1 MTSALR
7 KLTLELREDIKSSMT
22 IPAFSAGFTSGV
34 GLLVAQIAF
43 GSFIFSGALNSFS
56 SQGIGLILFGNFAA
70 CLIVA
75 ITSGY
80 RGAIAGL
87 SPALV
92 VIMATIASAINAE
105 GEAMFVNAVA
115 IFVVSAMAI
124 GLSFILIG
132 RYQMSNVVRFIP
144 YPVAAGFVA
153 GIGGIVCFEA
163 VKLMIGEQPGSTF
176 LKYLEPGI
184 LMKWVPGTLFGVAL
198 YYAMKNWRNMFIL
211 PVSVAIAISAYHLI
225 LNELDI
231 SGDAAR
237 QAGLLLRSTA
247 DGSLWPSV
255 LPADFVHLDWIAIVD
270 QMPNIMTLMLI
281 AVVSVIMNVAGL
293 ELAVDQELDWNKEF
307 KSVGIASMVSGLG
320 GGTVATLVVPAS
332 LRSKL
337 FGATTR
343 LTGLF
348 AAAVIGVALVFGD
361 GMLEFIPTAL
371 VGGMLVF
378 AGIGMLDNG
387 LVRSRQRV
395 PWSEYSII
403 LLIFL
408 IIVGIGLIEGVV
420 IGMLASV
427 IFFVVR
433 LSRESSIIDNFNV
446 RNRHSNKVRSIPD
459 QAILLSEGGRAQVF
473 LLGGYVFFGNIVPLV
488 SQLRESLETHRPICL
503 MLDFSNVSGFG
514 YSAVI
519 TFSRFLQSTNSTGVK
534 LVLSGMS
541 ERLNSDLERN
551 LSPEVLKEMMLEQ
564 NTDHGLERCE
574 DIILSELDTNVT
586 RDTLMDISF
595 EDMERSLE
603 HQTQFEDLVEELEQ
617 LLPVR
622 EYSAEERIAS
632 SDELSN
638 SVQLLVSGKAS
649 AYDVSEQRI
658 HQFNRCEVIRQVSR
672 LDQNAAFV
680 MADEPCRVLD
690 LTSDDRC
697 WLEEHHAELA
707 LKLYRYLF
715 AKIFHS

>member
-1 MTSALR
+1 M
-7 KLTLELREDIKSSMT
+7 
-22 IPAFSAGFTSGV
+22 
-34 GLLVAQIAF
+34 LVAQIAF
-43 GSFIFSGALNSFS
+43 GSFIFSGALDSFS

-92 VIMATIASAINAE
+92 VIMATIASTISAE
-105 GEAMFVNAVA
+105 GEAMFVTTVA
-115 IFVVSAMAI
+115 IFVMSAMII
-124 GLSFILIG
+124 GLCFILIG
-132 RYQMSNVVRFIP
+132 RFQMSNVVRFIP

-163 VKLMIGEQPGSTF
+163 VKLMSGGQPLSTF
-176 LKYLEPGI
+176 LNYVELGG

-211 PVSVAIAISAYHLI
+211 PVSVAIAILAYHLI

-231 SGDAAR
+231 SGEAAR

-247 DGSLWPSV
+247 DGNLWPSV
-255 LPADFVHLDWIAIVD
+255 LPADLLHLDWIAIID

-281 AVVSVIMNVAGL
+281 AVVSIIMNVAGL
-293 ELAVDQELDWNKEF
+293 ELAVEQELDWNKEF

-378 AGIGMLDNG
+378 AGVGMLDNG

-459 QAILLSEGGRAQVF
+459 QAILLSEGERAQVY
-473 LLGGYVFFGNIVPLV
+473 LLGGYIFFGNIVPLV
-488 SQLRESLETHRPICL
+488 SQLRESLDTHRPTCL
-503 MLDFSNVSGFG
+503 MLDFTNVSGFG
-514 YSAVI
+514 HSAAI
-519 TFSRFLQSTNSTGVK
+519 TFSRFLQSTNSNGVK

-541 ERLNSDLERN
+541 KRLNIDLERN
-551 LSPEVLKEMMLEQ
+551 LSPDVLKDMKLEQ
-564 NTDHGLERCE
+564 DTDHGLERCE
-574 DIILSELDTNVT
+574 DFILSEVDTDAT
-586 RDTLMDISF
+586 RDALMDISF

-603 HQTQFEDLVEELEQ
+603 HQTQFEELIEELER
-617 LLPVR
+617 LLPIR
-622 EYSAEERIAS
+622 EHSAGERIAE

-638 SVQLLVSGKAS
+638 SVQLLVSGKVS
-649 AYDVSEQRI
+649 AYDDGERRI
-658 HQFNRCEVIRQVSR
+658 HQFNRSEVIRQVSR
-672 LDQNAAFV
+672 LDQNTIYVLADESCRV
-680 MADEPCRVLD
+680 MA
-690 LTSDDRC
+690 LTSDDRS

-707 LKLYRYLF
+707 MKLYRYLF
-715 AKIFHS
+715 SEFFHS

>member
-22 IPAFSAGFTSGV
+22 LPAFSAGFTSGV

-43 GSFIFSGALNSFS
+43 GSFIFSGALDSFS

-80 RGAIAGL
+80 RGAVAGL

-92 VIMATIASAINAE
+92 VIMATIASTISAE
-105 GEAMFVNAVA
+105 GEAMFVTTVA
-115 IFVVSAMAI
+115 IFVMSAMII
-124 GLSFILIG
+124 GLCFILIG
-132 RYQMSNVVRFIP
+132 RFQMSNVVRFIP

-163 VKLMIGEQPGSTF
+163 VKLMSGGQPLSTF
-176 LKYLEPGI
+176 LNYVELGG
-184 LMKWVPGTLFGVAL
+184 LMKWVPGTLFGIAL

-211 PVSVAIAISAYHLI
+211 PVSVAIAILAYHLI

-247 DGSLWPSV
+247 DGNLWPSV
-255 LPADFVHLDWIAIVD
+255 LPADLLHLDWIAIID

-281 AVVSVIMNVAGL
+281 AVVSIIMNVAGL

-348 AAAVIGVALVFGD
+348 AAAIIGVALVFGD

-371 VGGMLVF
+371 VGGMLIF
-378 AGIGMLDNG
+378 AGVGMLDNG

-408 IIVGIGLIEGVV
+408 TIVGIGLIEGVV

-459 QAILLSEGGRAQVF
+459 QAILLSEGERAQVY
-473 LLGGYVFFGNIVPLV
+473 LLGGYIFFGNIVPLV
-488 SQLRESLETHRPICL
+488 SQLRESLDTHRPTCL
-503 MLDFSNVSGFG
+503 MLDFTNVSGFG
-514 YSAVI
+514 HSAAI
-519 TFSRFLQSTNSTGVK
+519 TFGRFLQSTNSNGVK

-541 ERLNSDLERN
+541 KRLNIDLERN
-551 LSPEVLKEMMLEQ
+551 LSPDALKDMVLEQ
-564 NTDHGLERCE
+564 DTDRGLERCE
-574 DIILSELDTNVT
+574 DYILSKLDSDMTH
-586 RDTLMDISF
+586 DMLMDISF

-603 HQTQFEDLVEELEQ
+603 RQTQFEELVDELEQ
-617 LLPVR
+617 LFPIC
-622 EYSAEERIAS
+622 EHAAEVRIAGL
-632 SDELSN
+632 DELSD
-638 SVQLLVSGKAS
+638 SVQLLVAGKAS
-649 AYDVSEQRI
+649 AYDDGARRI
-658 HQFNRCEVIRQVSR
+658 HQFSR
-672 LDQNAAFV
+672 SDLIHQIDRLEHTATYILS
-680 MADEPCRVLD
+680 DEPCRVLA
-690 LTSDDRC
+690 LTSEDRT
-697 WLEEHHAELA
+697 WLEEHHSGLA
-707 LKLYRYLF
+707 MKLYRYLF
-715 AKIFHS
+715 SEYVGR